1 MSKMTL
7 AVCDV
12 LRQFGFRYSLTALH
26 TVHPNS
32 ESFSDDLRQF
42 VSVCRVV
49 RGLRKARL
57 GAIGARPNA
66 FATVRYSEK
75 LLQDHGISVST
86 LDLSEV
92 LGAAKRMAD
101 RDARVQR
108 TLAEIGDYASTEGV
122 PAEPLLRMAKFA
134 LVVAVWMDE
143 NSLDTTA
150 VQCWN
155 SIQRNYG
162 INPCTVMSM
171 MSEKLM
177 PSACEVDVTGV
188 VSMYALQLAS
198 GTPSALVDW
207 NNNYGDEPDK
217 CVLFHCGNTDLCP
230 RQHRRPR
237 WADPRLRG

>member
-1 MSKMTL
+1 MIRAALESI
-7 AVCDV
+7 AYQVRDV
-12 LRQFGFRYSLTALH
+12 LALMAADAGVRLRYVRADGLMVHTTLH

-32 ESFSDDLRQF
+32 ESFSDDLRQS
-42 VSVCRVV
+42 VSVYRAL

-57 GAIGARPNA
+57 AAIGARPNA

-134 LVVAVWMDE
+134 LVVAIWMDE

-177 PSACEVDVTGV
+177 PSACEVDVTGAV
-188 VSMYALQLAS
+188 FMDEAHLQERFRA
-198 GTPSALVDW
+198 
-207 NNNYGDEPDK
+207 
-217 CVLFHCGNTDLCP
+217 P
-230 RQHRRPR
+230 RSR
-237 WADPRLRG
+237 

>member
-1 MSKMTL
+1 MIRAALESIAYQVRGVL
-7 AVCDV
+7 ALMAADAGVR
-12 LRQFGFRYSLTALH
+12 LRYVRADGLMVHTTLH

-42 VSVCRVV
+42 VSVCRAL

-57 GAIGARPNA
+57 AAIGARPNA

-134 LVVAVWMDE
+134 LVVAIWMDE

-162 INPCTVMSM
+162 IHPCTVMSM

-177 PSACEVDVTGV
+177 PSACEVDVTGAV
-188 VSMYALQLAS
+188 FMDEAHLQERFRA
-198 GTPSALVDW
+198 
-207 NNNYGDEPDK
+207 
-217 CVLFHCGNTDLCP
+217 P
-230 RQHRRPR
+230 RSR
-237 WADPRLRG
+237 